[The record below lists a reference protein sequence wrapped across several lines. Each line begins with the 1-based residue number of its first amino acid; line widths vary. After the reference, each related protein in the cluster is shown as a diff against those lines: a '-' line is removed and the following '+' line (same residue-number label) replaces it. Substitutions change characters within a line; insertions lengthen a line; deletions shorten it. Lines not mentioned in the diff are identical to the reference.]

1 MDFYILKE
9 EIVKSLNLTLGVV
22 EKRQTLPILSNVLI
36 EVDESSLKLTA
47 TDLESEIS
55 TTSTISNFNSGGKTT
70 APARK
75 LSDLCRLLPD
85 MAEIHFFL
93 DGDNLKIESGS
104 GKYNL
109 STLPS
114 DDFPVFEFEDSQGQ
128 INISSE
134 NLKTIIMKTSFA
146 MGNQDWRHYL
156 NGLFIS
162 IDDKNITSVATDAH
176 RLALASSTLNE
187 ASMET
192 TDGIVPRK
200 SINEIG
206 KLVGDNSENV
216 LIKISQSSILVEA
229 AGTKFVSK
237 LIEGKFP
244 DYEQVIPTGESSLL
258 VIDRKNFSDSLSRV
272 SVLSSEKYKGVRIIT
287 KKNSLNI
294 SANNPEKEQGEEVVA
309 CEYSGEEIDIAFNVN
324 YLQEILSTIDSETI
338 EINFFGSEK
347 SCLITDPNSENLK
360 YPLKAYQLQPS
371 EDAVRNISLKDNFT
385 IESTNIILIFQSR
398 V

>member
-1 MDFYILKE
+1 MDFYITKE
-9 EIVKSLNLTLGVV
+9 EVVKSLNPTLGVV
-22 EKRQTLPILSNVLI
+22 EKRQTLPILSNVLL

-55 TTSTISNFNSGGKTT
+55 TTSTISNFKSGGKTT

-75 LSDLCRLLPD
+75 LSDLCRLMPD
-85 MAEIHFFL
+85 LAEIHFFL
-93 DGDNLKIESGS
+93 DGDNLKIETES

-114 DDFPVFEFEDSQGQ
+114 EDFPVFETEDTQSQ
-128 INISSE
+128 INISSQ
-134 NLKTIIMKTSFA
+134 NLKNLITKTSFA

-156 NGLFIS
+156 NGLYMM
-162 IDDKNITSVATDAH
+162 IDDKVITTVATDAH
-176 RLALASSTLNE
+176 RLAMATSSLNE
-187 ASMET
+187 ALSEST
-192 TDGIVPRK
+192 SGIVPRK

-206 KLVGDNSENV
+206 KLVGDESENV
-216 LIKISQSSILVEA
+216 VIQLGQTSIA
-229 AGTKFVSK
+229 ANVSGTTFVSK

-244 DYEQVIPTGESSLL
+244 DYEQVIPSGESSLL
-258 VIDRKNFSDSLSRV
+258 VVDRKNFSESLSRV

-294 SANNPEKEQGEEVVA
+294 SANNPEKEQGEENLP
-309 CEYSGEEIDIAFNVN
+309 CEYQGEEIDIAFNVN
-324 YLQEILSTIDSETI
+324 YLQEILSTIDSEKI

-360 YPLKAYQLQPS
+360 YVVMPL
-371 EDAVRNISLKDNFT
+371 
-385 IESTNIILIFQSR
+385 LI
-398 V
+398 

>member
-1 MDFYILKE
+1 MDFYITKE
-9 EIVKSLNLTLGVV
+9 EVVKSLNQTLGVV
-22 EKRQTLPILSNVLI
+22 EKRQTLPILSNVLF

-55 TTSTISNFNSGGKTT
+55 TTSIVSNFNSGGKTT

-75 LSDLCRLLPD
+75 LNDLCRLMPD
-85 MAEIHFFL
+85 LAEIHFYL
-93 DGDNLKIESGS
+93 DGDNLKIETES

-114 DDFPVFEFEDSQGQ
+114 EDFPVFEIEETQSQ
-128 INISSE
+128 INISSQ
-134 NLKTIIMKTSFA
+134 NLKNLITKTSFA

-156 NGLFIS
+156 NGLYMM
-162 IDDKNITSVATDAH
+162 IDDKVITTVATDAH
-176 RLALASSTLNE
+176 RLAMATSSLNE
-187 ASMET
+187 ASSEST
-192 TDGIVPRK
+192 NGIVPRK

-206 KLVGDNSENV
+206 KLVGDESENV
-216 LIKISQSSILVEA
+216 VIQLGQTSIAVNVS
-229 AGTKFVSK
+229 GTTFVSK

-244 DYEQVIPTGESSLL
+244 DYEQVIPSGESSLL
-258 VIDRKNFSDSLSRV
+258 VVDRKNFSESLSRV

-287 KKNSLNI
+287 KKDSLNI
-294 SANNPEKEQGEEVVA
+294 SANNPEKEQGEENLQ
-309 CEYSGEEIDIAFNVN
+309 CEYQGEEIDIAFNVN

-360 YPLKAYQLQPS
+360 YVVMPL
-371 EDAVRNISLKDNFT
+371 
-385 IESTNIILIFQSR
+385 LI
-398 V
+398 

>member
-1 MDFYILKE
+1 MDFYITKE
-9 EIVKSLNLTLGVV
+9 EVVKSLNLTLGVV
-22 EKRQTLPILSNVLI
+22 EKRQTLPILSNVLF

-55 TTSTISNFNSGGKTT
+55 TTSTISNFKSGGKTT

-75 LSDLCRLLPD
+75 LSDLCRLMPD
-85 MAEIHFFL
+85 LAEIHFFL
-93 DGDNLKIESGS
+93 DGDNLKIETES

-114 DDFPVFEFEDSQGQ
+114 EDFPVFETEDTQSQ
-128 INISSE
+128 INISSQ
-134 NLKTIIMKTSFA
+134 NLKNLITKTSFA

-156 NGLFIS
+156 NGLYMM
-162 IDDKNITSVATDAH
+162 IDDKVITTVATDAH
-176 RLALASSTLNE
+176 RLAMATSSLNE
-187 ASMET
+187 ASSEST
-192 TDGIVPRK
+192 SGIVPRK

-206 KLVGDNSENV
+206 KLVGDESENV
-216 LIKISQSSILVEA
+216 VIQLGQTSIA
-229 AGTKFVSK
+229 ANVSGTTFVSK

-244 DYEQVIPTGESSLL
+244 DYEQVIPSGESSLL
-258 VIDRKNFSDSLSRV
+258 VVDRKNFSESLSRV

-294 SANNPEKEQGEEVVA
+294 SANNPEKEQGEENLS
-309 CEYSGEEIDIAFNVN
+309 CEYQGEDIDIAFNVN
-324 YLQEILSTIDSETI
+324 YLQEILSTIDSEKI

-360 YPLKAYQLQPS
+360 YVVMPL
-371 EDAVRNISLKDNFT
+371 
-385 IESTNIILIFQSR
+385 LI
-398 V
+398 